1 MQVPTV
7 TALQLQKHNKER
19 VNLFLDGEYAFA
31 ISLTA
36 AMGLR
41 KGQALSPAQV
51 AELRDEGESNLAYH
65 QALRYLG
72 MRPRSEQ
79 EVVTYLRRKG
89 YDDQLIEA
97 VTSKLG
103 EQGYVDD
110 EAFAR
115 FWVENRNRFRPR
127 SKRALAY
134 ELRQKGVDR
143 EDIDSALAPQD
154 DEAAAW
160 DAVQPK
166 LERWAGL
173 PQEEFKQ
180 KLLGFLARRGFSYG
194 VGRAVYERAWD
205 QLSDEPDA

>member
-1 MQVPTV
+1 MPTV
-7 TALQLQKHNKER
+7 TAMQLQKRNKER

-31 ISLTA
+31 IGLDEA
-36 AMGLR
+36 AKLR
-41 KGQALSPAQV
+41 KGQELSAEQV
-51 AELRDEGESNLAYH
+51 AELRSDGESNLAFH
-65 QALRYLG
+65 QSLRYVG
-72 MRPRSEQ
+72 MRPRSER

-89 YDDQLIEA
+89 YADEVIEE
-97 VTSKLG
+97 VTGKLG
-103 EQGYVDD
+103 RLGYVDD

-134 ELRQKGVDR
+134 ELRQKGVER
-143 EDIDSALAPQD
+143 EDIDTALEPQD

-166 LERWAGL
+166 LDRWAAL
-173 PQEEFKQ
+173 PLDEFQK

-194 VGRAVYERAWD
+194 VGRAVFERAQN
-205 QLSDEPDA
+205 QLAEEDR

>member
-1 MQVPTV
+1 MPTV
-7 TALQLQKHNKER
+7 TGLKLQKNNKER

-36 AMGLR
+36 AAELR
-41 KGQALSPAQV
+41 KGQQLTPAQV
-51 AELRDEGESNLAYH
+51 VDLQSEGESNLAYH

-72 MRPRSEQ
+72 MRPRSEH
-79 EVVTYLRRKG
+79 EIVTYLRRKG
-89 YDDQLIEA
+89 YADAVIEDI
-97 VTSKLG
+97 TRKLG
-103 EQGYVDD
+103 ALGYVND
-110 EAFAR
+110 EAFAQ

-127 SKRALAY
+127 SRRALAY

-143 EDIDSALAPQD
+143 ADIDAALEPQD

-166 LERWAGL
+166 LERWTTL
-173 PQEEFKQ
+173 PQDELQK

-194 VGRAVYERAWD
+194 VGRAVYERALE
-205 QLSDEPDA
+205 QLEDEAE